1 MANPLV
7 WPNNKCSMKTNH
19 CLCGNAASALLYIYY
34 PSYPNAHWALHVAI
48 TTNVTTPHGSLYF
61 KEKRKAELTLQSI
74 VSSTDICKAPVTAL
88 LLRGIEWVEPWRA
101 LHGRLHLTGRAVR
114 RRTTWPI
121 HLSGIGLN
129 QEKSHTM
136 KSRIALHCCCICL
149 FGVVLHMINNIDL
162 IFF

>member
-7 WPNNKCSMKTNH
+7 WPNNKCSLKTNH
-19 CLCGNAASALLYIYY
+19 CLCGIAASALLIL
-34 PSYPNAHWALHVAI
+34 SSHPNAHWTLHVAI
-48 TTNVTTPHGSLYF
+48 TTNVTTPHGSFYS

-74 VSSTDICKAPVTAL
+74 LSSTDICKAPVSAL

-114 RRTTWPI
+114 RRSTWPI

-129 QEKSHTM
+129 QGKSHKPHSLTLL
-136 KSRIALHCCCICL
+136 LHLFVWCC
-149 FGVVLHMINNIDL
+149 FTHDQQHR
-162 IFF
+162 